1 MLPLSQ
7 LDPHSL
13 KTFRYFFAIRGD
25 SGTTFSGRL
34 IARARLPER
43 ERAPP
48 HPAGLQRPFPASARL
63 ASVAL
68 TCICQSPR
76 KFH

>member
-48 HPAGLQRPFPASARL
+48 RSVSTTLRHLPA
-63 ASVAL
+63 
-68 TCICQSPR
+68 
-76 KFH
+76 